1 MKQSGPTR
9 APGAAPHVPFV
20 PSGSYPAREG
30 NAVSPLIDGVPAFR
44 RIGQAV
50 EAARRSVWVVI
61 AFIEP
66 DFRMPDG
73 LGSLFDLLDRA
84 VGRGLDVRVLIWR
97 PTPEGMGF
105 GPTFSGTGEHL
116 AMLQQRGSRFRI
128 RWDRH
133 EGTGC
138 HHQKCWLID
147 ASEPSEVAFVGG
159 MNLSRGAYG
168 TRGHLGADAQFHDLY
183 VELSGPSAS
192 DVHHNFVQRW
202 NDASD
207 RAAADGSWGHTGGDE
222 LPIPARVSSPRG
234 DAVVQVQRTIMAGR
248 HRDLPDGEQSIFRQY
263 LVAIE
268 AARRTIYLE
277 HQALPVVEIA
287 AKLEAALARGV
298 EVVLLAPPEPEAIVR
313 VRRKDAAW
321 DAFFERIEALS
332 RHDGFAMAGLA
343 APDGAGGRRSVS
355 VHSKAMLIDDA
366 WATIGSCNLH
376 AGSLFRNTEMN
387 VSFWDPASVRALRCE
402 LMAEHLGEETRQL
415 DDREAFARFRRI
427 ARGNAAKRK
436 AGDGAWQGL
445 AFALDPAVYGK

>member
-97 PTPEGMGF
+97 PTPEGMDF

-116 AMLQQRGSRFRI
+116 EMLRQRGSRFRI

-147 ASEPSEVAFVGG
+147 AAEPSEVAFVGG

-168 TRGHLGADAQFHDLY
+168 TPGHLGADVQFHDLY

-207 RAAADGSWGHTGGDE
+207 RAAADGSWGHAGNDD
-222 LPIPARVSSPRG
+222 LAFPSRVSLPRG
-234 DAVVQVQRTIMAGR
+234 DAVAQVQRTIMAGR
-248 HRDLPDGEQSIFRQY
+248 HHDLPDGERSVFRQY
-263 LVAIE
+263 LIAIE

-277 HQALPVVEIA
+277 HQALPVVEISE
-287 AKLEAALARGV
+287 KLEAALERGV
-298 EVVLLAPPEPEAIVR
+298 EVVMLSPPEPEAIVR
-313 VRRKDAAW
+313 ARRMDAAW
-321 DAFFERIEALS
+321 TEFFERIEALA
-332 RHDGFAMAGLA
+332 RHDGFTMASLA

-366 WATIGSCNLH
+366 WATVGSCNLH

-387 VSFWDPASVRALRCE
+387 VSFWDPACVRALRCE
-402 LMAEHLGEETRQL
+402 LMAEHMGEETRQL

-427 ARGNAAKRK
+427 ARENAAKRK

-445 AFALDPAVYGK
+445 VFALDPVVYGK